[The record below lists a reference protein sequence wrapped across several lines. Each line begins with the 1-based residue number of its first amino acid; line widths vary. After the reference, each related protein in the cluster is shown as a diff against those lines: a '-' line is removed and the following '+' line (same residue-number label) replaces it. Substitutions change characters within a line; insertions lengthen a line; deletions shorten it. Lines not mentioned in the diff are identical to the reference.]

1 MSNYY
6 TPSIQMPTLKTSL
19 ENVRNLTENIN
30 QDAFKPLKLSISKN
44 LNIQP
49 MSDVLEKVNVNDIF
63 NEQFKKMNISNTL
76 KKAISDSVNQIK
88 IIKPKKPDNNS
99 IPNKE
104 EVVKFGNRKVE
115 SYTEI
120 DNSTGEVIKMNSPK
134 VISTNTIIEID
145 NDITEITK
153 IYDEPDYVP
162 IEPTSIES
170 PNVNKNP
177 FSLTRGKEN
186 MNHFLFSI
194 NIKFAEEI
202 IKFFFPKVIDGT
214 VDYYTF
220 SILISLTFI
229 IANATKDFDKDKYNN
244 NI

>member
-30 QDAFKPLKLSISKN
+30 QDAFKPLKLSISKS

-49 MSDVLEKVNVNDIF
+49 MSNVLERVNVNDIF
-63 NEQFKKMNISNTL
+63 NEQLKKMNISNTL
-76 KKAISDSVNQIK
+76 KKAINDSFNQIK

-99 IPNKE
+99 TPIKE
-104 EVVKFGNRKVE
+104 EVVEFGNIKVE

-120 DNSTGEVIKMNSPK
+120 DNSTGEVIQMNSPK
-134 VISTNTIIEID
+134 VISTNTIIETD
-145 NDITEITK
+145 NEITEITK
-153 IYDEPDYVP
+153 IYNEPDYIP

-186 MNHFLFSI
+186 MNYYLFNLNETVRNVYIQFFLPKIFDGTYDV
-194 NIKFAEEI
+194 N
-202 IKFFFPKVIDGT
+202 KFFIIMILSFVFAYGT
-214 VDYYTF
+214 K
-220 SILISLTFI
+220 
-229 IANATKDFDKDKYNN
+229 NFDKDKYNN